1 MNLIEELK
9 LTTEDAVTQKKI
21 SLRGEKKLFDV
32 YKIPLE
38 YLKYNKKN
46 GRIATYISQFI
57 DEGHEFPNDN
67 DKFNNIIE
75 KTRRLLYNEFR

>member
-9 LTTEDAVTQKKI
+9 LNKEDVVSTKKLSI
-21 SLRGEKKLFDV
+21 RGEKKVFDV
-32 YKIPLE
+32 YRIPLE

-57 DEGHEFPNDN
+57 DEGHDFSKDINE
-67 DKFNNIIE
+67 FNNIIE
-75 KTRRLLYNEFR
+75 NLLRRVTQTL